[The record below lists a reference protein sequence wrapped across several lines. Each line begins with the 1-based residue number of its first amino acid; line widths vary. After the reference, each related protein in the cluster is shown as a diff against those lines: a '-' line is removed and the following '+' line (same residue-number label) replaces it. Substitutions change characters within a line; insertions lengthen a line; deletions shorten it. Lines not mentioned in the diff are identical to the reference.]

1 MLIHRDTKTRGHP
14 RRRALAAIA
23 ALAVSITTSR
33 THAAALAFDIR
44 VQNGRVPGD
53 MRLVRVNEGDVVT
66 LRVTSD
72 RPLDLHLHGYDIE
85 WRVQPGATSTQTF
98 TARLTGRFPVH
109 AHNAAT
115 KGPAHDDAPLL
126 YVEVYPR

>member
-1 MLIHRDTKTRGHP
+1 MAT
-14 RRRALAAIA
+14 IA
-23 ALAVSITTSR
+23 ALAIAIATSR
-33 THAAALAFDIR
+33 AHATALAFDIR

-53 MRLVRVNEGDVVT
+53 MRLVRVKEGDVVT

-85 WRVQPGATSTQTF
+85 WHVQPGVTGTQTF
-98 TARLTGRFPVH
+98 DARLTGRFPVH
-109 AHNAAT
+109 AHGAT
-115 KGPAHDDAPLL
+115 ATGAHDDAPLL

>member
-1 MLIHRDTKTRGHP
+1 MSLHRDTEKHRHS
-14 RRRALAAIA
+14 RRRALRIVAAFGVAIA
-23 ALAVSITTSR
+23 MSR
-33 THAAALAFDIR
+33 VHAAALAFDIR

-53 MRLVRVNEGDVVT
+53 IRLVRVKEGDVVT

-85 WRVQPGATSTQTF
+85 WRVQPGVTSTQTF

-109 AHNAAT
+109 AHGASAT
-115 KGPAHDDAPLL
+115 NAHDEAPLL